1 MVKKGSQLS
10 WRDLFSFDRFIF
22 PKLVTVIWSLFV
34 IFWVIV
40 LIVSLFEGALTLYT
54 LLVYLLILLGVRL
67 YMELMM
73 VFFKIYDK
81 L

>member
-22 PKLVTVIWSLFV
+22 PKVATAIWILFV
-34 IFWVIV
+34 IFWTI
-40 LIVSLFEGALTLYT
+40 LAIFSLFQGLLTLST
-54 LLVYLLILLGVRL
+54 LFYLLLILLGVRL
-67 YMELMM
+67 YMEMM
-73 VFFKIYDK
+73 LVLFKIYDK

>member
-1 MVKKGSQLS
+1 MVKKGSSLS

-22 PKLVTVIWSLFV
+22 PKIVTVIWSLFV